1 MILYIIYAW
10 ISHSLLKLSIS
21 QPDFIVSFHAKFTPS
36 LFSILVNG
44 VINSSEKREI
54 PNQILLFISHIQ
66 SVTINYIFIIP
77 IEFVPTF
84 PASLLP
90 SSFTGS
96 IIIYYLSLD
105 FCV

>member
-21 QPDFIVSFHAKFTPS
+21 QPDLIVSFHAKFTPS

-44 VINSSEKREI
+44 VINPSEKRET

-77 IEFVPTF
+77 VEFVPTF